1 MPLDTAI
8 PRRLEAGL
16 RCSPPP
22 LSRGARP
29 YPWALCHADNSGER
43 PPAACRSARPRAAPG
58 GSRPRAAAALRRER
72 GASGR
77 RFLRPRPRNVISV
90 TEGGAVIFT
99 RGQRQPR
106 VCVGTAAGGGGREAP
121 RTWPCRARFLPRASP
136 CRLSPAMPSLPIPA
150 GGQAARFM
158 GKTAGSAHAA
168 HCPPRAPTPAALLL
182 AIVLLQ
188 PPLAAPLPP
197 PRRRKGTAGT
207 ARRPG
212 RSDPRSH
219 GTLLQPRRRSLP
231 TRLPCGAQT
240 CRSLQ
245 RLHPALQE
253 SHRSRKGPAALRS
266 RALMAMAGEGLFRES
281 LS

>member
-29 YPWALCHADNSGER
+29 YPRALCHTDNSGER
-43 PPAACRSARPRAAPG
+43 PPAACRSARPRAAPR

-106 VCVGTAAGGGGREAP
+106 VCVGARRRGEGDAKPRGLGRAVPAACPGHRRAVSPRRCPQSPSPQACRLRALWERPQAAHTQRTALPAHPRPPPSFLPLCCCSPPSPHRSPRPATARAQRAQPGGRGGVTHGHTEPSSSRGGDPSRPACRAEP
-121 RTWPCRARFLPRASP
+121 RHAGRYRGYIPPCRNHTAVGR
-136 CRLSPAMPSLPIPA
+136 
-150 GGQAARFM
+150 GQQPFA
-158 GKTAGSAHAA
+158 
-168 HCPPRAPTPAALLL
+168 AAL
-182 AIVLLQ
+182 
-188 PPLAAPLPP
+188 
-197 PRRRKGTAGT
+197 
-207 ARRPG
+207 
-212 RSDPRSH
+212 
-219 GTLLQPRRRSLP
+219 
-231 TRLPCGAQT
+231 
-240 CRSLQ
+240 
-245 RLHPALQE
+245 
-253 SHRSRKGPAALRS
+253 
-266 RALMAMAGEGLFRES
+266 
-281 LS
+281 